1 MGEGKKRKR
10 KGKER
15 EKRKVR
21 KQVRKREEAEDLHI
35 SYSFITVIKHS
46 DQGNVQK
53 EEWICT
59 WQQGQEAKSSYT
71 EPQHVT
77 ERTLR
82 MM

>member
-15 EKRKVR
+15 ERGKRR
-21 KQVRKREEAEDLHI
+21 KQVRKRKEAEDHHI
-35 SYSFITVIKHS
+35 SYSFITVIKHN
-46 DQGNVQK
+46 DQCYVQK
-53 EEWICT
+53 EGFIWV

-77 ERTLR
+77 ERTL
-82 MM
+82 

>member
-15 EKRKVR
+15 ETRKGR
-21 KQVRKREEAEDLHI
+21 NQVRKREEAEDLHI
-35 SYSFITVIKHS
+35 SYSFITVIKHN

-53 EEWICT
+53 EEWIWT